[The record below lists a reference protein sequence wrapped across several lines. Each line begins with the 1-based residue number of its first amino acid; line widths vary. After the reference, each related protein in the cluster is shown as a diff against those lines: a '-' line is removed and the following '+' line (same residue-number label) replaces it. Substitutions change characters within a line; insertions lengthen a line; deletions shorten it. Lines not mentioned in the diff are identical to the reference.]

1 MLHIYKQTTVDAMSG
16 RFLSR
21 STVLLQI
28 MLATMTS
35 LALAIS
41 LQPSGSLF
49 GNVYKIDKFPRHE
62 SEAYYICARN
72 IYNRQT

>member
-1 MLHIYKQTTVDAMSG
+1 MYVCCIYNAMRR

-28 MLATMTS
+28 MLATMTW
-35 LALAIS
+35 LKLAIS

-62 SEAYYICARN
+62 GEAYH
-72 IYNRQT
+72 TV